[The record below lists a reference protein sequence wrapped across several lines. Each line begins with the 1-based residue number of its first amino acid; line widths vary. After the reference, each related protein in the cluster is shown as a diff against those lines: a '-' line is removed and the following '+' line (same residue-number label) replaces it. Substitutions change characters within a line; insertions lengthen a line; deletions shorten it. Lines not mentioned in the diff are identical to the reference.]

1 MRAAGAAGQATRSFA
16 VTNPKV
22 VTATNPGET
31 GEGLARP
38 KTRHPRGSMMMTAI
52 YSIASVLLP
61 TF

>member
-1 MRAAGAAGQATRSFA
+1 MRDRGRTSQEQVLS

-22 VTATNPGET
+22 ATATNPGET

-38 KTRHPRGSMMMTAI
+38 KHDTRGEALMMTAI
-52 YSIASVLLP
+52 STIASVLLP